1 MANSLPILLNGLRFC
16 GCDEDNSLDCC
27 QVTELGQIYSQS
39 PDYNSNSPCQQC
51 TQRNKSGQI
60 TSQSSSP
67 HGEVTGWKRACARM
81 TVLVGAYIKNGQ
93 LSYQNRLTYYSRQR
107 DDLPNLCRK
116 PILCPPQNNLFQCC
130 GPAGAGISNRG
141 KGGPY
146 DGVSNPCSNRD
157 STGAPKVRHG
167 YSFSPCK
174 IGNGKYIA
182 GYALASNNWWFYG
195 ESAYNNII
203 ERIKQED
210 PYVTPT
216 DAKEGEELLHTIY
229 MHFELKTQ
237 FIQCCDFDENWGKNR
252 RGGPCGSSRQWGLT
266 NTQERERSVQINA
279 SLGYALSPYGLNPE
293 ECCESEKTV
302 V

>member
-1 MANSLPILLNGLRFC
+1 MSNSLPILLNGLRFC
-16 GCDEDNSLDCC
+16 GCDAENSLECC
-27 QVTELGQIYSQS
+27 EVQELGQIFSEEPNYTSG
-39 PDYNSNSPCQQC
+39 SPCSEC
-51 TQRNKSGQI
+51 IHRDEDNNI
-60 TSQSSSP
+60 ERQSSYP
-67 HGEVTGWKRACARM
+67 HGEVTPWVRACARM
-81 TVLVGAYIKNGQ
+81 TVLVGAYVKNGQ
-93 LSYQNRLTYYSRQR
+93 LNYKERLTYYSRQR

-130 GPAGAGISNRG
+130 GDNGG

-146 DGVSNPCSNRD
+146 DGVSNPCSTAD
-157 STGAPKVRHG
+157 STSAPKVRYG

-174 IGNGKYIA
+174 LGNGKYIA

-229 MHFELKTQ
+229 MHFELKTKY
-237 FIQCCDFDENWGKNR
+237 IKCCDFDDNWGNNR
-252 RGGPCGSSRQWGLT
+252 RNGPCASNRQWGLT
-266 NTQERERSVQINA
+266 STQQRERSVQITA
-279 SLGYALSPYGLNPE
+279 SLGYAMSPYGLNPE
-293 ECCESEKTV
+293 QCCESENTV